1 MPQIPDELRD
11 EALEAT
17 AMARFHVAADGSA
30 TVELAKPTPNP
41 RLNHL
46 LLNTLKNW
54 RFFPAMKDGQP
65 VSSIEEIAIHIQV
78 Q

>member
-1 MPQIPDELRD
+1 MPQIPDELRG

-17 AMARFHVAADGSA
+17 AMARFHVAPDGSA

-65 VSSIEEIAIHIQV
+65 VASIEEIAIHIQV